1 MWLGFVVGFL
11 VVVIVGEGGCI
22 RSDRGWGGLW
32 LGWGGSFGWLGWVVV
47 GVLRVVVGCQF
58 VETVNV
64 CEGDQMKRVIE
75 RGERNQ

>member
-11 VVVIVGEGGCI
+11 VVVVVGEGGCI

-32 LGWGGSFGWLGWVVV
+32 LGWGGSFRWLGWVVV
-47 GVLRVVVGCQF
+47 GVLWVVVGCQF

-64 CEGDQMKRVIE
+64 CEGDQMKRE
-75 RGERNQ
+75 